1 MQFDD
6 LTGLDKSPATG
17 GQTYKNFYP
26 NLNGETP
33 NCTFSP
39 SATVVDMRG
48 MDRAVKYY
56 IGFGVQDNASECTGI
71 KFRGKYKVSVID

>member
-6 LTGLDKSPATG
+6 LTGLSRSPPTG
-17 GQTYKNFYP
+17 NSACKNFYP

-39 SATVVDMRG
+39 STTVVDMRG
-48 MDRAVKYY
+48 MGRAAKYY
-56 IGFGVQDNASECTGI
+56 IGFGVQDNDSECSGI
-71 KFRGKYKVSVID
+71 KFRGRYKVSIID